1 MSGLQVFV
9 LLTVT
14 GLGLA
19 GVYFLIASGLSLIFG
34 LMDVLNLAHGL
45 FFTAG
50 GYATW
55 WIMTSFEVIGPL
67 LPRFLVALLGAA
79 VVGLGLGWA
88 VERLFVRRFYGDH
101 VTQILITLGLSLAG
115 VALVGGWFSYDPR
128 TFPLPDVFGEV
139 VLIAGARIPVS
150 RLIILGVSVA
160 LLLGL
165 LVFLRRTRHGLVI
178 RAGVENRSMVRAMG
192 IDVARS
198 FTLVFAVGG
207 LLAAVGGALGAVF
220 FAGVTP
226 ELGLNVLI
234 FAFIVVV
241 IGGLGS
247 VEGTALAAAGV
258 GLIQQYVNYFAGAG
272 VGDLTVVVLLA
283 ATLLLRPQ
291 GLLGEVAR

>member
-1 MSGLQVFV
+1 MSLQVFV
-9 LLTVT
+9 LLAVT

-50 GYATW
+50 SYSTW
-55 WIMTSFEVIGPL
+55 WVMT
-67 LPRFLVALLGAA
+67 RFGFIDSLGLRFAVAVLVAAA
-79 VVGLGLGWA
+79 VGLAIGW
-88 VERLFVRRFYGDH
+88 VTERVFVRRFYGDH

-115 VALVGGWFSYDPR
+115 VALIGGWFTYDPR
-128 TFPLPDVFGEV
+128 TFPVPDLFRQV
-139 VLIAGARIPVS
+139 VVIAGARIPVS
-150 RLIILGVSVA
+150 RLLILGVSVVLLVA
-160 LLLGL
+160 LLT
-165 LVFLRRTRHGLVI
+165 FLRRTRHGLII
-178 RAGVENRSMVRAMG
+178 RAGVENRAMVQAMG
-192 IDVARS
+192 IDVAKS
-198 FTLVFAVGG
+198 FTLVFAIGG
-207 LLAAVGGALGAVF
+207 LLAAIGGVLGAVF

-226 ELGLNVLI
+226 EFGLNVLV

-247 VEGTALAAAGV
+247 VEGTALAAVLV
-258 GLIQQYVNYFAGAG
+258 GLTQQFVNFFAGAG

>member
-1 MSGLQVFV
+1 MSMQVFV

-55 WIMTSFEVIGPL
+55 WVMTSFDVIGPL

-79 VVGLGLGWA
+79 VVGLGLGWV
-88 VERLFVRRFYGDH
+88 VERFFVRRFYGDH

-115 VALVGGWFSYDPR
+115 VALIGGWFSYDPR
-128 TFPLPDVFGEV
+128 TFPLPDAFREV
-139 VLIAGARIPVS
+139 VVLAGARIPVS
-150 RLIILGVSVA
+150 RLIILGVSVVLLVA
-160 LLLGL
+160 LLS
-165 LVFLRRTRHGLVI
+165 FLRRTRHGLVI
-178 RAGVENRSMVRAMG
+178 RAGVENRSMVQAMG

-198 FTLVFAVGG
+198 FTLVFALGG
-207 LLAAVGGALGAVF
+207 LLAGVGGGLGAVF

-226 ELGLNVLI
+226 EFGLNVLI

-247 VEGTALAAAGV
+247 VEGTALAAMLV
-258 GLIQQYVNYFAGAG
+258 GLTQQYVNYFAGAG
-272 VGDLTVVVLLA
+272 VGDLTVVILLA
-283 ATLLLRPQ
+283 VTLLLRPQ

>member
-1 MSGLQVFV
+1 MSLQVFV
-9 LLTVT
+9 LLAIT

-55 WIMTSFEVIGPL
+55 WIMTRFDLIGPL
-67 LPRFLVALLGAA
+67 PLRFLVALLGAA
-79 VVGLGLGWA
+79 AVGLGVGWA
-88 VERLFVRRFYGDH
+88 VERFFVRRFYGDH
-101 VTQILITLGLSLAG
+101 VTQILITLGVALAG
-115 VALVGGWFSYDPR
+115 VALIGGWFSYDPR
-128 TFPLPDVFGEV
+128 TFPVPELFLRV
-139 VLIAGARIPVS
+139 VVIAGARIPAS
-150 RLIILGVSVA
+150 RLIILAVSVA
-160 LLLGL
+160 MLVVLLA
-165 LVFLRRTRHGLVI
+165 FLRWTRHGLVI
-178 RAGVENRSMVRAMG
+178 RAGVENRAMVQAMG
-192 IDVARS
+192 IDVQRS
-198 FTLVFAVGG
+198 FTLVFALGG
-207 LLAAVGGALGAVF
+207 LLAAIGGVLGAVF

-247 VEGTALAAAGV
+247 VEGTALAAVLV
-258 GLIQQYVNYFAGAG
+258 GLTQQFVNFFAAAG
-272 VGDLTVVVLLA
+272 VGDLTVVILLA

>member
-1 MSGLQVFV
+1 VSFQTFV
-9 LLTVT
+9 LLAVT

-45 FFTAG
+45 FYTAG

-55 WIMTSFEVIGPL
+55 WVMTSADVVGSL
-67 LPRFLVALLGAA
+67 ALRFALSLVGAA
-79 VVGLGLGWA
+79 VVGLALGFV
-88 VERLFVRRFYGDH
+88 VERVFVRRFYGDH
-101 VTQILITLGLSLAG
+101 VTQILVTLGISLAG
-115 VALVGGWFSYDPR
+115 VALIGGWFTYDPR
-128 TFPLPDVFGEV
+128 TFPLPPTFRDVMV
-139 VLIAGARIPVS
+139 IAGARIPVS
-150 RLIILGVSVA
+150 RLLTLGVSV
-160 LLLGL
+160 LLLVGL
-165 LVFLRRTRHGLVI
+165 LLFLRRTRHGLVI
-178 RAGVENRSMVRAMG
+178 RAGVENRSMVQAMG
-192 IDVARS
+192 IDVQRS
-198 FTLVFAVGG
+198 FTLVFALGG
-207 LLAAVGGALGAVF
+207 LLAAIGGVLGAVF

-226 ELGLNVLI
+226 ESGLNVLI

-247 VEGTALAAAGV
+247 VEGTALAAVLV
-258 GLIQQYVNYFAGAG
+258 GLTQQFVNYLAGAG

>member
-1 MSGLQVFV
+1 MSLQVFV
-9 LLTVT
+9 LLSVT

-45 FFTAG
+45 FFTVG

-55 WIMTSFEVIGPL
+55 WVMTRFQWIESLGL
-67 LPRFLVALLGAA
+67 RFLVAFLIAT
-79 VVGLGLGWA
+79 VLGLAVGWA
-88 VERLFVRRFYGDH
+88 TERFFVRRFYGDH
-101 VTQILITLGLSLAG
+101 VTQILITLGISLAG
-115 VALVGGWFSYDPR
+115 VALVGGWFSYDPQ
-128 TFPLPDVFGEV
+128 TFPVPEFMRQVAV
-139 VLIAGARIPVS
+139 IAGARIPVS
-150 RLIILGVSVA
+150 RLLILAISVV
-160 LLLGL
+160 LLVGL
-165 LVFLRRTRHGLVI
+165 LAVLRRTRHGLII
-178 RAGVENRSMVRAMG
+178 RAGVENRQMVQAMG
-192 IDVARS
+192 IDVAKS

-207 LLAAVGGALGAVF
+207 GLAAIGGILGGVF

-226 ELGLNVLI
+226 EFGLNMLI

-247 VEGTALAAAGV
+247 VEGTALSAVIV
-258 GLIQQYVNYFAGAG
+258 GLTQQFVNFFAGAG

-283 ATLLLRPQ
+283 VTLLLRPQ

>member
-1 MSGLQVFV
+1 MSGQTFV
-9 LLTVT
+9 LLLVT

-50 GYATW
+50 SYALW
-55 WIMTSFEVIGPL
+55 GLMTGLTAIESL
-67 LPRFLVALLGAA
+67 LLRFLVSAVLAAA
-79 VVGLGLGWA
+79 VGLALGYV

-101 VTQILITLGLSLAG
+101 VTQILITLGISLAG

-128 TFPLPDVFGEV
+128 TFPLPEVFRDVV
-139 VLIAGARIPVS
+139 VIAGARIPVS
-150 RLIILGVSVA
+150 RLLTLGVSVVLLVA
-160 LLLGL
+160 LLA
-165 LVFLRRTRHGLVI
+165 FLRRTRHGLVI
-178 RAGVENRSMVRAMG
+178 RAGVENRAMVQAMG
-192 IDVARS
+192 IDVEKS
-198 FTLVFAVGG
+198 FTLVFALGG
-207 LLAAVGGALGAVF
+207 LLAAVGGVLGGIF

-226 ELGLNVLI
+226 EFGLNILI

-247 VEGTALAAAGV
+247 VEGTALASVVVGV
-258 GLIQQYVNYFAGAG
+258 TQQFVNYLAGAG

-283 ATLLLRPQ
+283 GTLLLRPQ
-291 GLLGEVAR
+291 GLLGEAVR